1 MQVAVPLSRFRS
13 SLPMHLRVA
22 ACCGAMAFAS
32 PLAHAADNNVMLVDA
47 HMIATL
53 QLRAQQ
59 AEPRDQ
65 VQMYADLADK
75 ISMLASKQIADG
87 EEEAAQET
95 LHQLDTCTAVI
106 EAGLSANS
114 RGLKKTEMLLHTTDR
129 RLANMVRSGSY
140 EMKPLVQNAM
150 KHLDHAETALLSAVF
165 QK

>member
-1 MQVAVPLSRFRS
+1 MQVAIPLSRLRS

-22 ACCGAMAFAS
+22 ACCGAMAVSPMFAG
-32 PLAHAADNNVMLVDA
+32 AADNVMSVDA
-47 HMIATL
+47 HMIASL

-95 LHQLDTCTAVI
+95 LHQLDSCTAVI

-140 EMKPLVQNAM
+140 EMKPLVQNAL